1 MNYYI
6 VTKEVYDA
14 IDKDQI
20 SFMHK
25 SQDRTKRLIS
35 TTETISNIVRE
46 FDSVTTC
53 SNYTFTNHS
62 DWVGDGSGIDIDD
75 FERIRYIKEVDDLLP

>member
-1 MNYYI
+1 M
-6 VTKEVYDA
+6 YDT

-35 TTETISNIVRE
+35 TTETISNIVKE
-46 FDSVTTC
+46 FDSATTC

>member
-6 VTKEVYDA
+6 LTKEVYDT

-20 SFMHK
+20 SYMHK
-25 SQDRTKRLIS
+25 SQDRATRLVS
-35 TTETISNIVRE
+35 TTEEIADRVRK
-46 FDSVTTC
+46 FQSSATC

-62 DWVGDGSGIDIDD
+62 DWTGDGFGIDEDDIIEGGYLEID
-75 FERIRYIKEVDDLLP
+75 ELLP

>member
-6 VTKEVYDA
+6 VTEEIFDTLTKEN
-14 IDKDQI
+14 I

-25 SQDRTKRLIS
+25 SMDKTKRLIA
-35 TTETISNIVRE
+35 TIDTVNDRVRKFNNIN
-46 FDSVTTC
+46 TC

-62 DWVGDGSGIDIDD
+62 DWTGDGSGIETWELEDTEYIPEIDD
-75 FERIRYIKEVDDLLP
+75 

>member
-6 VTKEVYDA
+6 LTKEVYDT

-20 SFMHK
+20 SYMHK
-25 SQDRTKRLIS
+25 SQDRATRLVS
-35 TTETISNIVRE
+35 TTEEIADRVRK
-46 FDSVTTC
+46 FQSSAIC

-62 DWVGDGSGIDIDD
+62 DWTGDGFGIDEDD
-75 FERIRYIKEVDDLLP
+75 IIKGGYLELDELLP